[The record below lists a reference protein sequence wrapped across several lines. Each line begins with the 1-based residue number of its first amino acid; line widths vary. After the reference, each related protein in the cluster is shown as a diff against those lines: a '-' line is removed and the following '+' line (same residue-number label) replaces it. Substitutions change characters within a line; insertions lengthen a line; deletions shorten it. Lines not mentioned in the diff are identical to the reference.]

1 MGLFLE
7 TYYSDG
13 TWGPEPTADRWLG
26 IRIHDSDFATV
37 TFSPAPAILGLF
49 YLGFQPR
56 DYFENPAESADVF
69 ITAEA
74 QALATWAW
82 PATPHTDALAGLMAE
97 DSVEE
102 SIDDFVEDTVVRLL
116 ELLELPVPAQLEVE

>member
-1 MGLFLE
+1 VGLFLE

-13 TWGPEPTADRWLG
+13 TWGSEPTGERWLG

-37 TFSPAPAILGLF
+37 TYSPAPAILGLF

-56 DYFENPAESADVF
+56 DYFENPTESGDVF
-69 ITAEA
+69 IPAEA

-82 PATPHTDALAGLMAE
+82 PATPDKDALAELMAE
-97 DSVEE
+97 DGVEDP
-102 SIDDFVEDTVVRLL
+102 IDDFVEDTVVRLL
-116 ELLELPVPAQLEVE
+116 ELLGLPVPAELEVE